1 MEEYLLT
8 PNEFDLF
15 RKLIHKK
22 IGISL
27 ADGKRNL
34 VQSRLRKRLA
44 HHQLPTYQAYYD
56 LLINTPESDAEWTDF
71 INCVT
76 TNKTDFYREA
86 HHFKFVTDQIIP
98 EAIANSKTPSGSPRL
113 RVWHAGCS
121 SGEEPYTLAITL
133 QEALQGKGTWDV
145 KQLASDID
153 TQVLAHAAEGVYD
166 IDRVS
171 PVPAALLSKYFLR
184 GTGSNSGKVRA
195 KAILRD
201 QVAFRQIN
209 LLSSPWPFSAKTQ
222 FDIIFCRNVVIYFD
236 KPTQRR
242 LVERFTQVLRPGGYL
257 FLGHSESLLGISDS
271 FESLGRTIF
280 RLPAGTPMKLAA

>member
-15 RKLIHKK
+15 RKLIYKK
-22 IGISL
+22 VGISL

-44 HHQLPTYQAYYD
+44 HHQLSSYQAYYD
-56 LLINTPESDAEWTDF
+56 LLINTPETDCEWTDF

-86 HHFKFVTDQIIP
+86 HHFKFVAEQFIP
-98 EAIANSKTPSGSPRL
+98 EVTARAKTAMGSPRI

-133 QEALQGKGTWDV
+133 QEALQGRGTWDV

-153 TQVLAHAAEGVYD
+153 TQVLAHAEAGVYD
-166 IDRVS
+166 LDRVA
-171 PVPAALLSKYFLR
+171 PIPQPLLSKYFLR
-184 GTGSNSGKVRA
+184 GTGPNSGRVRA
-195 KAILRD
+195 KSILRD
-201 QVAFRQIN
+201 QIAFRQIN
-209 LLSSPWPFSAKTQ
+209 LLNSPWPFSAKTQ

-236 KPTQRR
+236 KPTQLR
-242 LVERFTQVLRPGGYL
+242 LVDRFTQVLRPGGYL
-257 FLGHSESLLGISDS
+257 FLGHSESLLGISDA

-280 RLPAGTPMKLAA
+280 RLPEGVAMKFAA